1 MTITASD
8 NLLEAEAKVVIF
20 IRDVNDLP
28 PVFSNTT
35 YEAFIF
41 EEDPQV
47 MKIMKVSKF
56 WETQILQAIFSKVE
70 ELWMELIY
78 RSLRGP
84 DGRGQRL
91 VRSMIKCVVV
101 WHDILWDLQ

>member
-47 MKIMKVSKF
+47 MKIMKVSESIFLGDSK
-56 WETQILQAIFSKVE
+56 TLRKQAIYKMPNKFGTNRAR
-70 ELWMELIY
+70 MFY
-78 RSLRGP
+78 
-84 DGRGQRL
+84 
-91 VRSMIKCVVV
+91 
-101 WHDILWDLQ
+101 